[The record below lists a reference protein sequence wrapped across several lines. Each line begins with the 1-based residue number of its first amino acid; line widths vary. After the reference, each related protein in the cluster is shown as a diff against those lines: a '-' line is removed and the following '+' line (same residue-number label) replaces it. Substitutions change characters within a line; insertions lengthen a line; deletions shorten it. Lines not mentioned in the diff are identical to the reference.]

1 MVGIVIV
8 SHSEKL
14 ATGVQELAIQM
25 VQGSQHDQ
33 MSADTFRLALAAGI
47 DDPENPL
54 GTDAMQIYQ
63 AIESVYSDEGVVVLM
78 DLGSAILS
86 AEMALEFMPEEQ
98 RAKVR
103 LCEAP
108 LVEGAIAAVVQAA
121 AGADIEQVLAE
132 ARGALAAKAA
142 QLSGVGSQESKV
154 VGAGLTE
161 ISAFPP
167 TNLINPP
174 VQESGVDI
182 GQSTKEIHL
191 TVRNQMG
198 LHARPAAKFVATAS
212 RFESQITLQNVT
224 AKSKPVNAKSIN
236 QVITLGVRQGHEIA
250 IAATGVDATEALAA
264 LQQPVEANFGE
275 TSVEQLPATPLP
287 ETPPSTNAQL
297 SGIPASPG
305 IAIAPVV
312 IYQSAVVGVK
322 QQQADNPQAE
332 WQQLQTACSTAHHQI
347 QILRQ
352 KAAIRGKEEAAIF
365 DAHLLFLED
374 PAIIDN
380 ARQAIFVKEM
390 SAAAAWK
397 AVIDETVA
405 SYQALEDSYLQA
417 RATDV
422 SDVGQRVL
430 QLLTG
435 TEIAPLDLK
444 EPAILVADDLT
455 PSQTAQLDPNKVLGI
470 CTVSGGATSHSG
482 ILARSLGIPAVV
494 GVGAELLRLENGTLI
509 ALDGDTGQVW
519 VQPDEAQLREL
530 QLKRDNQLAAKQTL
544 RATAHQPA
552 ITSDGHQIKVMAN
565 IGGVADAEIALENGA
580 EGVGLLRSEFIY
592 FDRVSSPS
600 EEEQLD
606 VYQAIADIL
615 SLHPL
620 IIRTL
625 DIGGDKPLPYLNLP
639 SEANPFLG
647 WRGIRFLL
655 DYPDLLKTQLRA
667 ILRASH
673 THPIKVMFPMI
684 TSVRE
689 IRAAKE
695 ILATAQAE
703 LRSASIPFDEAMEV
717 GIMVEVPAAVAM
729 ADQLAAEVDFFS
741 IGTNDLSQYLMAA
754 DRNNAKVATLADAF
768 EPAVL
773 RMIQQAVIAA
783 DNAGIWVG
791 VCGELA
797 SSPLATPIL
806 VGLGVEELSMNPP
819 AIPAVKAVVSQL
831 RMSEAEAIAH
841 AVLQLDSAEAVR
853 DYVHTKLRGE
863 LLS

>member
-14 ATGVQELAIQM
+14 ANGVQELAIQM

-33 MSADTFRLALAAGI
+33 MSADTFRLAIAAGI

-63 AIESVYSDEGVVVLM
+63 AIESVYSDAGVVVLM

-86 AEMALEFMPEEQ
+86 AEMALEFLPEEQ

-142 QLSGVGSQESKV
+142 QLSGVGSQEPKV

-174 VQESGVDI
+174 VQESEVDI

-224 AKSKPVNAKSIN
+224 AKSKPVNAKRIN

-417 RATDV
+417 RA
-422 SDVGQRVL
+422 
-430 QLLTG
+430 
-435 TEIAPLDLK
+435 A
-444 EPAILVADDLT
+444 
-455 PSQTAQLDPNKVLGI
+455 
-470 CTVSGGATSHSG
+470 
-482 ILARSLGIPAVV
+482 
-494 GVGAELLRLENGTLI
+494 
-509 ALDGDTGQVW
+509 
-519 VQPDEAQLREL
+519 
-530 QLKRDNQLAAKQTL
+530 
-544 RATAHQPA
+544 
-552 ITSDGHQIKVMAN
+552 
-565 IGGVADAEIALENGA
+565 
-580 EGVGLLRSEFIY
+580 
-592 FDRVSSPS
+592 
-600 EEEQLD
+600 
-606 VYQAIADIL
+606 
-615 SLHPL
+615 
-620 IIRTL
+620 
-625 DIGGDKPLPYLNLP
+625 
-639 SEANPFLG
+639 
-647 WRGIRFLL
+647 
-655 DYPDLLKTQLRA
+655 
-667 ILRASH
+667 
-673 THPIKVMFPMI
+673 
-684 TSVRE
+684 
-689 IRAAKE
+689 
-695 ILATAQAE
+695 
-703 LRSASIPFDEAMEV
+703 
-717 GIMVEVPAAVAM
+717 
-729 ADQLAAEVDFFS
+729 
-741 IGTNDLSQYLMAA
+741 
-754 DRNNAKVATLADAF
+754 
-768 EPAVL
+768 
-773 RMIQQAVIAA
+773 
-783 DNAGIWVG
+783 
-791 VCGELA
+791 
-797 SSPLATPIL
+797 
-806 VGLGVEELSMNPP
+806 
-819 AIPAVKAVVSQL
+819 
-831 RMSEAEAIAH
+831 
-841 AVLQLDSAEAVR
+841 
-853 DYVHTKLRGE
+853 
-863 LLS
+863 

>member
-14 ATGVQELAIQM
+14 ANGVQELAIQM

-33 MSADTFRLALAAGI
+33 MSADTFRLAIAAGI

-86 AEMALEFMPEEQ
+86 AEMALEFLTEDQ
-98 RAKVR
+98 RATGR

-142 QLSGVGSQESKV
+142 QLSGVGSQEPKVVGAGLTEISAFPPTNLINPPVQKSKV

-161 ISAFPP
+161 ISAFPS

-352 KAAIRGKEEAAIF
+352 KAAICGEEEAAIF

-374 PAIIDN
+374 PAVIDN

-530 QLKRDNQLAAKQTL
+530 QLKRDN
-544 RATAHQPA
+544 
-552 ITSDGHQIKVMAN
+552 
-565 IGGVADAEIALENGA
+565 
-580 EGVGLLRSEFIY
+580 
-592 FDRVSSPS
+592 
-600 EEEQLD
+600 
-606 VYQAIADIL
+606 
-615 SLHPL
+615 
-620 IIRTL
+620 
-625 DIGGDKPLPYLNLP
+625 
-639 SEANPFLG
+639 
-647 WRGIRFLL
+647 
-655 DYPDLLKTQLRA
+655 
-667 ILRASH
+667 
-673 THPIKVMFPMI
+673 
-684 TSVRE
+684 
-689 IRAAKE
+689 
-695 ILATAQAE
+695 
-703 LRSASIPFDEAMEV
+703 
-717 GIMVEVPAAVAM
+717 
-729 ADQLAAEVDFFS
+729 
-741 IGTNDLSQYLMAA
+741 
-754 DRNNAKVATLADAF
+754 
-768 EPAVL
+768 
-773 RMIQQAVIAA
+773 
-783 DNAGIWVG
+783 
-791 VCGELA
+791 
-797 SSPLATPIL
+797 
-806 VGLGVEELSMNPP
+806 
-819 AIPAVKAVVSQL
+819 
-831 RMSEAEAIAH
+831 
-841 AVLQLDSAEAVR
+841 
-853 DYVHTKLRGE
+853 
-863 LLS
+863 